1 MVGVHGPQDHRI
13 GHEFHLGQK
22 PKLGG
27 RYADNH
33 THLHIVFCRSIIYPC
48 LVFFFLL
55 LVQFYF
61 CFPKHKKTKNISVV
75 SLWFF
80 VFGLLNL
87 LVSLLFENPKIF
99 YFLCFVLAFQKSKT
113 QKYFVFFFGFVK
125 FVAEFSGPWLLH
137 WSLVIILYYS
147 SHKGRAIMTI
157 YTA

>member
-1 MVGVHGPQDHRI
+1 MFRFLP
-13 GHEFHLGQK
+13 
-22 PKLGG
+22 
-27 RYADNH
+27 
-33 THLHIVFCRSIIYPC
+33 
-48 LVFFFLL
+48 FFLL
-55 LVQFYF
+55 LFLF
-61 CFPKHKKTKNISVV
+61 CSCFPKHKKTKNISIVSLQL

-125 FVAEFSGPWLLH
+125 FVAEISGPWVLH

-147 SHKGRAIMTI
+147 SHK
-157 YTA
+157 